1 MGAICLEPE
10 EEVCFQASW
19 FPSLLFLSSEEE
31 TVHP

>member
-1 MGAICLEPE
+1 MGAICLEP